1 MLSKLM
7 ANSIM
12 FFFALSA
19 LIGTGVWLAGRHYQ
33 PTIDKLNETL
43 ALCRTSKHQQAATI
57 EIQNAGIEALRRVE
71 AEHQAKAEADQKK
84 ALNEARYNYGKAN
97 AVLSERTIGDVCL
110 AAAKAFDDELRRER
124 AK

>member
-1 MLSKLM
+1 
-7 ANSIM
+7 M

-19 LIGTGVWLAGRHYQ
+19 LMGTGAWLAGRHYQ

-43 ALCRTSKHQQAATI
+43 ALCRTSKQQQAATI

-71 AEHQAKAEADQKK
+71 ADRRAKAEAEQKK
-84 ALNEARYNYGKAN
+84 ALNEARDNYSKAN